1 MSPDHETRVDTG
13 LDSKR
18 LSRFCIGSVSFS
30 GKGRSSVWARPLR
43 RGDFAVFGVRR
54 VETEAE
60 GGRLSGVSSLRLL
73 IVLVQKQSL
82 QVRRLTK

>member
-30 GKGRSSVWARPLR
+30 GKGRSSVWARPSVEELR
-43 RGDFAVFGVRR
+43 RFRSAPC
-54 VETEAE
+54 
-60 GGRLSGVSSLRLL
+60 
-73 IVLVQKQSL
+73 
-82 QVRRLTK
+82 